1 MFASI
6 SNSNI
11 FVAKRFSVHKF
22 AVIFSLAITALLFSL
37 APNDNGND
45 DGNFGIVGKPQE
57 KTNYI
62 WPVDGEII
70 SDFGSPRKTWHNGID
85 IDLPEGTPIYA
96 AAAGKVIYS
105 GEQAN
110 VYGLMILVSH
120 TDGST
125 TMYAHNAKNRV
136 KNGQK
141 VKPGELIGWVGKSGN
156 ADVSKLHFSI
166 FSEGE
171 ALNPLDYL
179 PKHQIVSDSTKYN
192 WPVNADIFSKS
203 GKQLVTRIENTK
215 AVTGRISLEINEEQ
229 KTKHLGIDIYATEGT
244 PVVAAD
250 DGKVIFVGEYENKL
264 KMIVKHSDGTF
275 TSYTPI
281 SAKSAKKSGEK
292 VKRGEQIALVGETD
306 SDTIPH
312 LHFEI
317 QRKGEFLD
325 PFGKGFLTAK
335 TTKRVEPVTAAVA
348 SKTPKSAEAET
359 TTETPKT
366 VAPKETV
373 PKAIAAEV
381 PKTSEKISY
390 VWPIQNK
397 IYPDRASFRG
407 GSGSGFISSEFGD
420 GRNHAGLDLAFSD
433 GTKIQAA
440 ASGTVSFVGCDSK
453 CGATCDNSCRKGY
466 GKYIKIAHPDGKE
479 TRYAHLQ
486 EFKISKGDKVKQG
499 DLIGLVGHTGTCR
512 SSIPGGTGAHLHFE
526 IREQARPIDP
536 KNFLPE
542 LR

>member
-1 MFASI
+1 MVVKQSSFP
-6 SNSNI
+6 NI
-11 FVAKRFSVHKF
+11 FQGEKHSVR
-22 AVIFSLAITALLFSL
+22 IFIAITVLAITALFFNLT
-37 APNDNGND
+37 PNNNGN
-45 DGNFGIVGKPQE
+45 GNFGMVGKRLE
-57 KTNYI
+57 KANYI
-62 WPVDGEII
+62 WPVEGEVI
-70 SDFGSPRKTWHNGID
+70 SNFGDPRKTWHNGID

-96 AAAGKVIYS
+96 AASGNVIYS

-120 TDGST
+120 PDGST

-141 VKPGELIGWVGKSGN
+141 VEQGELIGWVGKSGS
-156 ADVSKLHFSI
+156 ADVPKLHFSI

-179 PKHQIVSDSTKYN
+179 PKQKVVSNSTKYN

-229 KTKHLGIDIYATEGT
+229 KTNHLGIDIYATEGT
-244 PVVAAD
+244 PILAAD
-250 DGKVIFVGEYENKL
+250 EGKVIFVGEYESKQ

-325 PFGKGFLTAK
+325 PFGKGFLTARPMK
-335 TTKRVEPVTAAVA
+335 KEKSGAMAAT
-348 SKTPKSAEAET
+348 SEIPRRAEAET
-359 TTETPKT
+359 TTETPK
-366 VAPKETV
+366 VLGKV
-373 PKAIAAEV
+373 
-381 PKTSEKISY
+381 SY
-390 VWPIQNK
+390 AWPIQNK
-397 IYPDRASFRG
+397 IYPDRASFKG
-407 GSGSGFISSEFGD
+407 GNGSGFISSEFGD
-420 GRNHAGLDLAFSD
+420 GRNHAGLDLAFGD

-466 GKYIKIAHPDGKE
+466 GKYIKISHPDGKE

-512 SSIPGGTGAHLHFE
+512 SATGGTGAHLHFE
-526 IREQARPIDP
+526 IREQAKPIDP
-536 KNFLPE
+536 KTFLPE
-542 LR
+542 LK